1 MVEFNTLSKDDQ
13 KTICELHAKQFKGEK
28 FTNSDIKNLSIDGK
42 WYMINELIQ
51 NAKIR
56 GNLRADSRDL

>member
-28 FTNSDIKNLSIDGK
+28 LTNSDIKNLSIDGK
-42 WYMINELIQ
+42 WYMIGVLKAHLDKLGYKSEE
-51 NAKIR
+51 
-56 GNLRADSRDL
+56 